1 MAVLPDLPCP
11 TTLSGP
17 AARTVLLS
25 ALQLLMS
32 PRCHMSCLL
41 RSRSWVI
48 SAQISDVNPCC
59 RVDTGATANDR
70 KQALN
75 SAVYSGPLTRVTIVF
90 CKWLLLSS
98 TNTLCTPG
106 QHCVSRDLCSVLRLL
121 SFLKHHHYWSQ
132 TFFSWPF
139 FSDILF
145 LFFTRRV
152 IFLPQ
157 SAWNIFSLRV
167 PTSCNNL
174 LLVVFIEV

>member
-1 MAVLPDLPCP
+1 MAVLPDLPRP

-25 ALQLLMS
+25 ALLLLVS

-48 SAQISDVNPCC
+48 SAQINDVNPCC
-59 RVDTGATANDR
+59 RVDTGATVNDR
-70 KQALN
+70 EQALN

-98 TNTLCTPG
+98 TNTLCMAG
-106 QHCVSRDLCSVLRLL
+106 QQCVSRDLCSVLRLL

-139 FSDILF
+139 FF
-145 LFFTRRV
+145 LTLCFCFLLGVLYFFHRV
-152 IFLPQ
+152 LEIHFP
-157 SAWNIFSLRV
+157 
-167 PTSCNNL
+167 
-174 LLVVFIEV
+174 